1 MVLSAGHADAPA
13 APYPGGPIRRFIFA
27 HLASRQVSRVI
38 YGAIIGLAL
47 VVALETHSPGMGS
60 VIATLLGTAVA
71 VALAELYSEVIGFEA
86 IGRRKATR
94 AELPHL
100 AGDVAAVA
108 FGIAFPAVFFVL
120 AAAGVL
126 DDQTAFDVA
135 EWAGLGLIGLYGF
148 AGARLSGET
157 RLTSLLKATG
167 VALIGALLIGLKLL
181 VH

>member
-1 MVLSAGHADAPA
+1 MPSAEHTDAVA
-13 APYPGGPIRRFIFA
+13 ARYPGGPIRQFIFA

-47 VVALETHSPGMGS
+47 IVALETHSPGMGS

-86 IGRRKATR
+86 VGRRKASR

-100 AGDVAAVA
+100 PGDIAAVA
-108 FGIAFPAVFFVL
+108 FGIAFPVVFFIL
-120 AAAGVL
+120 AAVGVL
-126 DDQTAFDVA
+126 GEQTAFDVA
-135 EWAGLGLIGLYGF
+135 EWAGVGLIGLYGF

-157 RLTSLLKATG
+157 RLRSLMKATG
-167 VALIGALLIGLKLL
+167 VALIGAALIGLKAL

>member
-1 MVLSAGHADAPA
+1 MVQSAEHDAA
-13 APYPGGPIRRFIFA
+13 VAPFPGGPIRRFIFA

-47 VVALETHSPGMGS
+47 IVALETHSPGVGS

-86 IGRRKATR
+86 MGRRKASR

-100 AGDVAAVA
+100 AGDIAAVT
-108 FGIAFPAVFFVL
+108 FGVAFPTVFFVL
-120 AAAGVL
+120 AAVDVL
-126 DDQTAFDVA
+126 DEETAFEVA
-135 EWAGLGLIGLYGF
+135 KWAGLGLIGLYGF
-148 AGARLSGET
+148 AGARLSGNS
-157 RLTSLLKATG
+157 RLNSLLKATG
-167 VALIGALLIGLKLL
+167 VALIGAALIGLKAL

>member
-1 MVLSAGHADAPA
+1 MPPPDHTESVA
-13 APYPGGPIRRFIFA
+13 APYSGGPLRQFIFA

-47 VVALETHSPGMGS
+47 VAALEAHSPGVGS

-86 IGRRKATR
+86 MGRRKATR

-100 AGDVAAVA
+100 AGDIAAVV
-108 FGIAFPAVFFVL
+108 FGIAFPSLFFFL
-120 AAAGVL
+120 AIAGL
-126 DDQTAFDVA
+126 LNEDTAFEVA
-135 EWAGLGLIGLYGF
+135 KWAGLGLIGVYGF
-148 AGARLSGET
+148 AGARLSGNS
-157 RLTSLLKATG
+157 RLGSLVKATG
-167 VALIGALLIGLKLL
+167 VALIGAALIGLKAL

>member
-1 MVLSAGHADAPA
+1 MSSAEHTEAVA
-13 APYPGGPIRRFIFA
+13 AQYPGGPIRRVIFA
-27 HLASRQVSRVI
+27 HLASRQASRVI

-47 VVALETHSPGMGS
+47 IVALETHSPGVGS
-60 VIATLLGTAVA
+60 VIASLLGTAVA

-94 AELPHL
+94 KELPHL

-108 FGIAFPAVFFVL
+108 FGIAFPTLFFIL
-120 AAAGVL
+120 AAAGVFGE
-126 DDQTAFDVA
+126 QTAFDVA

-157 RLTSLLKATG
+157 RVRSLLKATG